1 MTNIY
6 DKRRLWKWAFLLVS
20 LIFVSIFLYI
30 STELVD
36 DLSKQERERMEI
48 WANAT
53 KQLAAAPVFMPTD
66 SLGAEMAFTMSGN
79 DIDFLLGIIEGNRNI
94 PVLLID
100 NNDNILQYRNFRLPE
115 ELDSLAPYDL
125 SEKNRLFLEDKLAAL
140 KQTKNHIV
148 INIDA
153 NTQQH
158 LYYEDSTLLKRIS
171 YFPNIQLAVMVI
183 FVLIV
188 YFAVMSTKKAEQ
200 NKVWV
205 GLSKETAHQLGTPI
219 SSLMAW
225 VEMLDASGVDKEIVD
240 DMNKDVKR
248 LSMIADRFSKIGS
261 KPEMELAYI
270 CEAVTKGLEYMRARI
285 SSNVE
290 LNIHLP
296 ENDCGVKLCLPLF
309 EWVME
314 NLAKN
319 AVDAMRGRG
328 HLDVTVG
335 YDHQKAYIEVADS
348 GKGLSKKN
356 FKNVF
361 NPGFTTK
368 KRGWGLG
375 LTLAKRIIE
384 EYHGGKIFVKS
395 SEINVGTVFRIELPI
410 ITNE

>member
-66 SLGAEMAFTMSGN
+66 SLGAEMAFAMSGN
-79 DIDFLLGIIEGNRNI
+79 DFDFLLDIIEGNRNI

-125 SEKNRLFLEDKLAAL
+125 SEKNRVFLENKLAAL

-153 NTQQH
+153 STQQH

-296 ENDCGVKLCLPLF
+296 ENDCGVRLCLPLF

-319 AVDAMRGRG
+319 AVDAMRGCG

>member
-30 STELVD
+30 STKLVD

-66 SLGAEMAFTMSGN
+66 SLGADMAFTMSGN

-100 NNDNILQYRNFRLPE
+100 NNDNILQYRNFKLPE

-125 SEKNRLFLEDKLAAL
+125 SEKNRMFLEDKLAGL

-153 NTQQH
+153 STQQH

-171 YFPNIQLAVMVI
+171 YFPNIQLGVMVL

-285 SSNVE
+285 SSNVA

-296 ENDCGVKLCLPLF
+296 ENDCGVELCLPLF

-328 HLDVTVG
+328 RLDVTVG

-410 ITNE
+410 IDNE